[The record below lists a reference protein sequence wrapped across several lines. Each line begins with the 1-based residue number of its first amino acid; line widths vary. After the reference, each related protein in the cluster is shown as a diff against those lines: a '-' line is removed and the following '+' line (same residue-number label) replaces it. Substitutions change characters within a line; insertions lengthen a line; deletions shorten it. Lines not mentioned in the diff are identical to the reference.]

1 MYLFTM
7 NVLRFNI
14 EIALEVHIHQR
25 SVFFLEKKNR
35 RRNNNKPTYI
45 FIIIKKSRKQ
55 QQRRK
60 KHFGSLKFML
70 T

>member
-25 SVFFLEKKNR
+25 SVFFLEKK
-35 RRNNNKPTYI
+35 I
-45 FIIIKKSRKQ
+45 EEEIIINQ
-55 QQRRK
+55 LI
-60 KHFGSLKFML
+60 FLL
-70 T
+70 L

>member
-25 SVFFLEKKNR
+25 SVFFLEKKIEEKEEE
-35 RRNNNKPTYI
+35 RNNNKPTYI

-55 QQRRK
+55 
-60 KHFGSLKFML
+60 
-70 T
+70 

>member
-25 SVFFLEKKNR
+25 SVFFLEKK
-35 RRNNNKPTYI
+35 I
-45 FIIIKKSRKQ
+45 EEEIII
-55 QQRRK
+55 
-60 KHFGSLKFML
+60 L
-70 T
+70 